1 MHRGRAL
8 TGARLGAH
16 FARWPATIITMEPA
30 QTFGPRLRLERERRQ
45 ISLTSI
51 AENTKISRSLLE
63 ALERDDVSRWPTG
76 IFRRS
81 FVRAYAQAIGL
92 DADEI
97 VKQFA
102 ERFPDPSVA
111 PTPPAPP
118 ASADAAL
125 SARPPAPASDRIDFV
140 LRISVPRSWVS
151 WLTWAIP
158 GRQSM

>member
-1 MHRGRAL
+1 
-8 TGARLGAH
+8 
-16 FARWPATIITMEPA
+16 MEPGH
-30 QTFGPRLRLERERRQ
+30 TFGPRLRLERERRQ

-81 FVRAYAQAIGL
+81 FLRAYAQAIGL

-97 VKQFA
+97 VKEFA
-102 ERFPDPSVA
+102 ERFPDPSLPPAVA
-111 PTPPAPP
+111 AAPAPP
-118 ASADAAL
+118 ANAEAAL
-125 SARPPAPASDRIDFV
+125 SARPAAPPSDRIDFV

>member
-1 MHRGRAL
+1 
-8 TGARLGAH
+8 
-16 FARWPATIITMEPA
+16 MEPA

-81 FVRAYAQAIGL
+81 FLRAYAQAIGL

-97 VKQFA
+97 VKEFA
-102 ERFPDPSVA
+102 ERFPDPSLPPA
-111 PTPPAPP
+111 APAPP
-118 ASADAAL
+118 ANADAAL
-125 SARPPAPASDRIDFV
+125 SARPAAPPSDRIDFV
-140 LRISVPRSWVS
+140 LRISVPWSWVS